1 MDAVV
6 DPPWSVDIRVQNPQ
20 QLLWLIAHL
29 CWRLRIGD
37 CGFQIEEGTQPLRTT
52 RCTRDASCFI
62 MQHSSGGVVD
72 FTNYVVSI
80 LISLVVGLVGFVVA
94 YKLFDW
100 LTPGLNF
107 SDQLNA
113 DNRSVAIFLAGLF
126 IGLGL
131 LLGNA
136 IK

>member
-1 MDAVV
+1 MDFV
-6 DPPWSVDIRVQNPQ
+6 NY
-20 QLLWLIAHL
+20 LL
-29 CWRLRIGD
+29 
-37 CGFQIEEGTQPLRTT
+37 
-52 RCTRDASCFI
+52 
-62 MQHSSGGVVD
+62 
-72 FTNYVVSI
+72 SI
-80 LISLVVGLVGFVVA
+80 LISLIVGLVGFLLA

-100 LTPGLNF
+100 LTPGVNF

-126 IGLGL
+126 VGLGL

>member
-1 MDAVV
+1 MPDKSGAFRNS
-6 DPPWSVDIRVQNPQ
+6 DFGFRTENAFPQSEFRKSEFRNP
-20 QLLWLIAHL
+20 LSCLIIPA
-29 CWRLRIGD
+29 D
-37 CGFQIEEGTQPLRTT
+37 SE
-52 RCTRDASCFI
+52 AA
-62 MQHSSGGVVD
+62 VD

-80 LISLVVGLVGFVVA
+80 LISLILGLLGFLVA

-100 LTPGLNF
+100 LTPGVNF

-113 DNRSVAIFLAGLF
+113 DNRAVAIFLAGLF

>member
-1 MDAVV
+1 MDI
-6 DPPWSVDIRVQNPQ
+6 S
-20 QLLWLIAHL
+20 
-29 CWRLRIGD
+29 
-37 CGFQIEEGTQPLRTT
+37 
-52 RCTRDASCFI
+52 
-62 MQHSSGGVVD
+62 
-72 FTNYVVSI
+72 NYAISI
-80 LISLVVGLVGFVVA
+80 LVSLVIGLIGFVLA
-94 YKLFDW
+94 YKIFDW
-100 LTPGLNF
+100 LTPGINF